1 MERLLALLASVGQQN
16 RLGFG
21 AEVGDGRM
29 SSAGAIKRIVGA
41 IALLWVSAVAGQA
54 AAQCG
59 TPACPPPPPPCC
71 QPPPPPCCGGGHDVR
86 VPGVKINVMPSIIV
100 NQNVDASV
108 RVNSAASASA
118 SGSATASA
126 YGSAFNG
133 LLNSGAVYGGGGQTF
148 FTAPTMNG
156 YIQGLMVEQP
166 ALRRKVAFEATR
178 KTVRR
183 VVIQAF
189 CLDDREVP
197 HPASQVTP
205 DREIGDY
212 DGEIYRCIAG
222 TRLQYVVA
230 EYSGKVAFDGGQTQV
245 CAKNSSLYYSSGEGG
260 GTISCRPQ
268 KPARDCNERSLLRR
282 FGAGVKILTM
292 VSLERYTD
300 YREEVVREGATYAT
314 SLTLDGGVGGVAF

>member
-1 MERLLALLASVGQQN
+1 MRSAS
-16 RLGFG
+16 
-21 AEVGDGRM
+21 
-29 SSAGAIKRIVGA
+29 AIKGIVGA
-41 IALLWVSAVAGQA
+41 IALLWGAALAGEA

-59 TPACPPPPPPCC
+59 TPACPPPTPPCNTC
-71 QPPPPPCCGGGHDVR
+71 QPPAPPQPCCGGGHDVR
-86 VPGVKINVMPSIIV
+86 VPGVRINVMPSIIV

-133 LLNSGAVYGGGGQTF
+133 LLNSGAVYGGGGQSF

-156 YIQGLMVEQP
+156 YIQGLMVESP
-166 ALRRKVAFEATR
+166 GLSRRVAFEATR

-205 DREIGDY
+205 DREIGAY
-212 DGEIYRCIAG
+212 DGEIYRCLAG

-230 EYSGKVAFDGGQTQV
+230 EYVGKIAFDGGQTQV
-245 CAKNSSLYYSSGEGG
+245 CAKNSSLYYASGEGG
-260 GTISCRPQ
+260 GTLSCRPQ
-268 KPARDCNERSLLRR
+268 KAARDCNERSLLRR
-282 FGAGVKILTM
+282 FGAGVKILTL

-300 YREEVVREGATYAT
+300 YREEVIREASTIST

>member
-1 MERLLALLASVGQQN
+1 VERLLALLASVGQQN
-16 RLGFG
+16 RLGFE

-29 SSAGAIKRIVGA
+29 SSAGAIKRFVGA
-41 IALLWVSAVAGQA
+41 VALLWVTAVAGQA

-71 QPPPPPCCGGGHDVR
+71 QPPPPPPPPCCGGGHDVR

-183 VVIQAF
+183 VVVQAF
-189 CLDDREVP
+189 
-197 HPASQVTP
+197 
-205 DREIGDY
+205 
-212 DGEIYRCIAG
+212 
-222 TRLQYVVA
+222 
-230 EYSGKVAFDGGQTQV
+230 
-245 CAKNSSLYYSSGEGG
+245 
-260 GTISCRPQ
+260 
-268 KPARDCNERSLLRR
+268 
-282 FGAGVKILTM
+282 
-292 VSLERYTD
+292 
-300 YREEVVREGATYAT
+300 
-314 SLTLDGGVGGVAF
+314 

>member
-1 MERLLALLASVGQQN
+1 
-16 RLGFG
+16 
-21 AEVGDGRM
+21 M
-29 SSAGAIKRIVGA
+29 SSAGAIKGIFGA
-41 IALLWVSAVAGQA
+41 IALLWGAALAGQA

-59 TPACPPPPPPCC
+59 TPACPPPAPPCNTC
-71 QPPPPPCCGGGHDVR
+71 QPPTPPPCCGGGHDVR
-86 VPGVKINVMPSIIV
+86 VPGVRINVMPSIIV

-108 RVNSAASASA
+108 RVNSSAASAASA
-118 SGSATASA
+118 YGSATASA
-126 YGSAFNG
+126 SGSAFNG
-133 LLNSGAVYGGGGQTF
+133 LLNSGAVYGGGGQSF
-148 FTAPTMNG
+148 YTAPGMNG

-166 ALRRKVAFEATR
+166 ALRRRVAFEATR

-230 EYSGKVAFDGGQTQV
+230 EYAGKVAFDGGQTQV
-245 CAKNSSLYYSSGEGG
+245 CAKNSSLYYSSGENG
-260 GTISCRPQ
+260 GTVSCRPQ
-268 KPARDCNERSLLRR
+268 KAARDCNERSLLRR

-300 YREEVVREGATYAT
+300 YREEVIREGATYAT